1 MRILAP
7 ILLLIAAVATF
18 FVYIDPQYQEI
29 KKLREEGRQLT
40 STLENSNQVKAVR
53 DKLTEESKR
62 FTDDQLKKLEKIVP
76 TRIDS
81 MGFILDV
88 VGIANNR
95 GLTIE
100 SFKITPS
107 SQANGLVK
115 GKNIFTRSAKT
126 ASPVAV
132 VNLSHVESKFDFKVT
147 SSYEVFVSF
156 LEDLERNLQITDISS
171 ITFGVED
178 NNLYKFQVSG
188 KIYSLE

>member
-115 GKNIFTRSAKT
+115 GKNIFNSSAKT

>member
-132 VNLSHVESKFDFKVT
+132 ATLSPGESKIDFRVT
-147 SSYEVFVSF
+147 SSCEVFVSF